1 MGVVAT
7 IEHWECTHHVSV
19 IDYFERAPNVNSP
32 KAKWTNF
39 LSSPQTR
46 NPGSTPGHTHPL
58 KILDTRM
65 KLQI

>member
-7 IEHWECTHHVSV
+7 IEHWECTHPVSV

-39 LSSPQTR
+39 LSSPK
-46 NPGSTPGHTHPL
+46 PE
-58 KILDTRM
+58 ILDPPLGTPI
-65 KLQI
+65 L